1 MAVFHRLATR
11 WLSRIEEDYS
21 RSQVASYLA
30 HTGGLCPEEDSVLRL
45 GTTFHYA
52 QDHAEQSRL
61 KSLLMMRNETPE
73 RKAKGEGECFETHA
87 GPESRQMHPFKKE
100 TPFKQAHQAH
110 KQFSPLQP
118 AALVSVPYGF
128 VLVRVRVP
136 PASAFLFRSGI

>member
-30 HTGGLCPEEDSVLRL
+30 HTGGLCPEEDSVLRS

-73 RKAKGEGECFETHA
+73 RKAKSEGECFETHA
-87 GPESRQMHPFKKE
+87 GPESSQMHTFKKRLRSNKH
-100 TPFKQAHQAH
+100 TKHTSTF
-110 KQFSPLQP
+110 FPLQP

-128 VLVRVRVP
+128 VLVRVRG
-136 PASAFLFRSGI
+136 FF